1 MYGSGIANLAS
12 VTGLRTAEMEKR
24 ISEFKAKLPAL
35 SNLVEALERVGRKF
49 GHVLAVDG
57 RWGRIRA
64 KSGELLVHTI
74 LNVLLQMTG
83 SLCMKWGLVMAED
96 DMLAEG
102 VGLDKN
108 GWPAFLANVHDEI
121 QMEILGSEVEYTTY
135 EIPASAW
142 KQEEKREYVDDKG
155 RMWSAPLVIDGNP
168 KEDETL
174 LIERKYHRAGEI
186 LARNMTKAGEF
197 LGMRIPLAGEYKIGA
212 SWADTH

>member
-1 MYGSGIANLAS
+1 MQRR
-12 VTGLRTAEMEKR
+12 VD
-24 ISEFKAKLPAL
+24 EFKAKLPAL
-35 SNLVEALERVGRKF
+35 SSLIEALERVGRKF

-102 VGLDKN
+102 VGLDSG

-121 QMEILGSEVEYTTY
+121 QMEVLGSEVEYTSY
-135 EIPASAW
+135 EIPGSDW
-142 KQEEKREYVDDKG
+142 KQEEKREHIDGQG
-155 RMWSAPLVIDGNP
+155 RMWSAPSIIEGNP
-168 KEDETL
+168 KEDATVL
-174 LIERKYHRAGEI
+174 VERKYHRAGEL
-186 LARNMTKAGEF
+186 LATNMTKAGEY